1 MSGLQERLARG
12 DVIVL
17 DGGTGTEL
25 ERQGMPMD
33 DVTWCA
39 AAMTDHAD
47 IVRGVHED
55 YIRAGAEVI
64 TANTFATARHVLE
77 HAGLGEATVA
87 INRRAVELA
96 REARD
101 AAAERDVWIAGSMSP
116 QVANMDRA
124 CRPNEAAARASFRE
138 QAETLAEAGCDVL
151 IAEMIIDVAWSR
163 LFVEAAVATG
173 LPVWLGF
180 SCRMNDAR
188 DRVLAYDTRG
198 GAVDFDDA
206 IDPILEIGGQ
216 VAGVMHSNSDDTGPG
231 LEVLKRRWSG
241 PLMAYAESGRFEHPN
256 WQFVDIVSPDDYLGY
271 TLDWV
276 GMGVQIVGGC
286 CGIGPD
292 HIRMLKERLP
302 ARIGD
307 LAAPPS

>member
-1 MSGLQERLARG
+1 MSSLQERLARG
-12 DVIVL
+12 DVIIL

-47 IVRGVHED
+47 IVRKVHED

-64 TANTFATARHVLE
+64 IANTFSTAPHVLA
-77 HAGLGEATVA
+77 HAGLGDEAVA
-87 INRRAVELA
+87 INRRAVALA

-101 AAAERDVWIAGSMSP
+101 AAAETDVWVAGSLSP
-116 QVANMDRA
+116 MIAHSDRVN
-124 CRPNEAAARASFRE
+124 RPDDAAARASFRM

-151 IAEMIIDVAWSR
+151 IPEMIIDVAWSR

-198 GAVDFDDA
+198 GAVGFDDA

-216 VAGVMHSNSDDTGPG
+216 VAGVMHSISDDTGPG
-231 LEVLKRRWSG
+231 LEVLKRHWSG
-241 PLMAYAESGRFEHPN
+241 PLMAYAETGRFEHPN
-256 WQFVDIVSPDDYLGY
+256 WQFVDIISPEDYLAFARQ
-271 TLDWV
+271 WV
-276 GMGVQIVGGC
+276 EAGVQIVGGC
-286 CGIGPD
+286 CGTGPE
-292 HIRMLKERLP
+292 HIRALKDGLP
-302 ARIGD
+302 AR
-307 LAAPPS
+307 LPKT

>member
-1 MSGLQERLARG
+1 MSSLQERLARG
-12 DVIVL
+12 DVIIL

-39 AAMTDHAD
+39 AVMTDHAD
-47 IVRGVHED
+47 IVRKVHAA
-55 YIRAGAEVI
+55 YIRAGADVI
-64 TANTFATARHVLE
+64 IANTFSTARHVLE
-77 HAGLGEATVA
+77 VAGLGDEVVT

-101 AAAERDVWIAGSMSP
+101 AAAETDVWIAGSMSP
-116 QVANMDRA
+116 MVAGMDRVD
-124 CRPNEAAARASFRE
+124 RPDVEAARASFGE
-138 QAETLAEAGCDVL
+138 QAEVLAEAGCDVL
-151 IAEMIIDVAWSR
+151 IPEMIIDVAWSR

-188 DRVLAYDTRG
+188 DRVLAYDTQSG
-198 GAVDFDDA
+198 EVGFDDA

-216 VAGVMHSNSDDTGPG
+216 VAGVMHSYSDATGPG
-231 LEVLKRRWSG
+231 LEVLKRHWSG

-256 WQFVDIVSPDDYLGY
+256 WRFVDIISPEDYLAYAQG
-271 TLDWV
+271 WV

-292 HIRMLKERLP
+292 HIRLLKDGLP
-302 ARIGD
+302 AQIGD
-307 LAAPPS
+307 